1 MQTLILITIIFE
13 KIIKIMLYLNSCP
26 RCSKG
31 TIEYNED
38 SDGKSI
44 KCLMCGF
51 SKTSISNAPKK
62 RKSKIS

>member
-1 MQTLILITIIFE
+1 
-13 KIIKIMLYLNSCP
+13 MLNLNSCP